1 MKFPIKD
8 FFMFCALSLIG
19 NNIPN
24 EIKHN
29 DASMVKT
36 LRDNEISYQICASLR
51 YVDINLIQIK
61 FFFKYSLFN

>member
-1 MKFPIKD
+1 
-8 FFMFCALSLIG
+8 MFCALSLIG

-24 EIKHN
+24 EIKHS

-61 FFFKYSLFN
+61 FFF